1 MTVPAAEATPGA
13 PTYWTSVDS
22 PVGPLLL
29 AGDRDTLRVLW
40 FGRGR
45 RTQGPDP
52 AWTESADRFRGITSQ
67 LREYFAGRRTRFEM
81 ALAPAGTPFQRRV
94 WQALLDI
101 PYGETTT
108 YGELARRLGD
118 AKATRAVGLANG
130 ANPIAIVIPCHRV
143 IGAGGALTG
152 FGGGL
157 PTKRALLDLEQ
168 GQRLLL

>member
-1 MTVPAAEATPGA
+1 MTSAGTATV
-13 PTYWTSVDS
+13 YYTSVES

-29 AGDRDTLRVLW
+29 AGDRQVLRVLW

-45 RTQGPDP
+45 RSQGPDP
-52 AWTESADRFRGITSQ
+52 AWVESSDELRGIAAQ
-67 LREYFAGRRTRFEM
+67 LREYFAGGRRRFEIQVE
-81 ALAPAGTPFQRRV
+81 PRGTEFQRRV
-94 WQALLDI
+94 WRALLDI
-101 PYGETTT
+101 PYGETTS
-108 YGELARRLGD
+108 YGALAGRLGD
-118 AKATRAVGLANG
+118 VKATRAVGLANG

-168 GQRLLL
+168 GQRTLL